1 MKTLG
6 FLKGMVIGLMLTT
19 GVVAVSAQDEKS
31 GFFGVAN
38 RVGVGVGV
46 VPRVSASTWLCLSQN
61 MSRPVLVST

>member
-31 GFFGVAN
+31 GFFGAHPIN
-38 RVGVGVGV
+38 QGD
-46 VPRVSASTWLCLSQN
+46 
-61 MSRPVLVST
+61 